1 MCYGTGCGSV
11 GLRCCPVTAPLSRL
25 GGRQRRRLGAAAGG
39 HSVLASVPAPA
50 GARPGNAGQ
59 GDRRGTVRRAG
70 GGSLEEESG
79 DLVGRE
85 SPRARPDASL
95 LGGCVAL
102 ALGWVPAPASLVVR
116 EGRFC
121 VILWPFFTLRG

>member
-1 MCYGTGCGSV
+1 MSKDM
-11 GLRCCPVTAPLSRL
+11 APLSRL
-25 GGRQRRRLGAAAGG
+25 GGRQRRRQGASAVGR
-39 HSVLASVPAPA
+39 SVHASDPAPA
-50 GARPGNAGQ
+50 GARPGNAGRS
-59 GDRRGTVRRAG
+59 DRRGPVRRAG

-85 SPRARPDASL
+85 SPRARPNASL

-121 VILWPFFTLRG
+121 VILWPLLTLRG